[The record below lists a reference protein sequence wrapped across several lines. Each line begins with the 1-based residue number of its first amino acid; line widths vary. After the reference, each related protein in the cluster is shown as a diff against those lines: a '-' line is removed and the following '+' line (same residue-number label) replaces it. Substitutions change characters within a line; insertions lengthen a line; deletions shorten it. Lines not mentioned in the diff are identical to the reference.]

1 MERVQAIVL
10 AGAVRLTK
18 RVRLLAVLGVK
29 AIACLVVS
37 SAFLALFGSGS
48 LVLARGRRF
57 FSTYA
62 LIVVTRLVVVSNPLS
77 CLLRIYFGSALG
89 FLEILLAFSSPFHLE
104 VLLYALSVAFLCMG
118 AWYRK
123 LSVQNHR

>member
-1 MERVQAIVL
+1 MEGVQAIVL

-18 RVRLLAVLGVK
+18 RVGLLAVLGVK

-37 SAFLALFGSGS
+37 SAFLALFGSSS

-62 LIVVTRLVVVSNPLS
+62 LIVVTRLVMVSNPLS
-77 CLLRIYFGSALG
+77 CLLRIYFSSALC

-104 VLLYALSVAFLCMG
+104 VLLDALSVAFLCVG
-118 AWYRK
+118 AWHRK
-123 LSVQNHR
+123 LSVHNHR